1 MKPNIGKVEI
11 HEEHWKLFTNT
22 NIADSYTQMVLVL
35 LAEDATVSIVKP
47 AKVGQYNGVAYG
59 IFDVVPDKNMTE
71 IWVCVGS
78 ERSHKRDYVVPLL
91 RLLPP
96 EGNNYVMEAGQHY
109 TFKVWVRFGEAK
121 IEEAQA

>member
-1 MKPNIGKVEI
+1 MPAPSATSSLQ
-11 HEEHWKLFTNT
+11 WFQCLF
-22 NIADSYTQMVLVL
+22 DS
-35 LAEDATVSIVKP
+35 S
-47 AKVGQYNGVAYG
+47 
-59 IFDVVPDKNMTE
+59 KNMTE